1 MGTNGSLAL
10 AQVWSQSRI
19 WAFGQAR
26 DRREEEKRE
35 KIEKEREKQRAE
47 GKERR
52 ERERRGK
59 VKLNYEFCQ
68 EIQYCYRSVLAT

>member
-35 KIEKEREKQRAE
+35 KIEKEREKQRAKGRE
-47 GKERR
+47 GEKERGEGR
-52 ERERRGK
+52 LNLIMNSARRS
-59 VKLNYEFCQ
+59 NT
-68 EIQYCYRSVLAT
+68 ATVQF